1 MAAADAAMASG
12 ATYRSFM
19 FFSSFIWVT
28 SSLGDA
34 G

>member
-12 ATYRSFM
+12 ATYRSFI
-19 FFSSFIWVT
+19 FFSLFIWVA
-28 SSLGDA
+28 SSLGDV

>member
-12 ATYRSFM
+12 ATYRR
-19 FFSSFIWVT
+19 FIIILLILVR
-28 SSLGDA
+28 SLTGDV

>member
-12 ATYRSFM
+12 ATYRSFI
-19 FFSSFIWVT
+19 FFLLIWVT
-28 SSLGDA
+28 SPTGDV